1 MIPVKMKERVAPMHV
16 QVRLNGVL
24 IDRFGQARL
33 SVVLPTGA
41 TVADLLK
48 AMATERPEAD
58 GALRASIAV
67 VDGHHVGRGHR
78 LRDHEEVALLM
89 PVSGG

>member
-1 MIPVKMKERVAPMHV
+1 MQVH
-16 QVRLNGVL
+16 VRLNGIL
-24 IDRFGQARL
+24 IDRFGQARI
-33 SVVLPTGA
+33 SVTLPKGG

-48 AMATERPEAD
+48 LMAAGHPDAD

-67 VDGHHVGRGHR
+67 VGGHHVGRNHR
-78 LRDHEEVALLM
+78 LDDQDEIALLM